1 MYVRRGIYLPHVR
14 ARFPWVISANAGENT
29 LCSKRSSLAWTNVS
43 RLHVHLVL
51 HVLRSWIERACRF
64 IASTNLFFDCA
75 IVRFL
80 GLRTPFEGKTGQ
92 RAKKRCR
99 FNRFLCLRVP
109 LFFLLR
115 GRGEEGLTSLRER
128 LNIGNW
134 NVSGISKFTQFFL
147 AMNFEQVYLW
157 MNSRILIL
165 CTVSFVSFYISCN
178 LIFFCVNS
186 ARRDSINLDLIFLYV
201 WENKIDFFINL
212 FMKMY
217 HIDSLHVNQ

>member
-1 MYVRRGIYLPHVR
+1 MYIIYWFSRVRKEGDIFA
-14 ARFPWVISANAGENT
+14 ARPCQISLSYIGKCGENT
-29 LCSKRSSLAWTNVS
+29 LCSKRTSLAWTNVS

-134 NVSGISKFTQFFL
+134 NVSGISKFTQFF
-147 AMNFEQVYLW
+147 F
-157 MNSRILIL
+157 
-165 CTVSFVSFYISCN
+165 
-178 LIFFCVNS
+178 
-186 ARRDSINLDLIFLYV
+186 
-201 WENKIDFFINL
+201 
-212 FMKMY
+212 
-217 HIDSLHVNQ
+217 